1 MKYNRVAVIG
11 LQEEEYHYIRENF
24 PFSETY
30 LDLKVLIV

>member
-1 MKYNRVAVIG
+1 MQYNRVAVIG
-11 LQEEEYHYIRENF
+11 LQEEYHYIRENF